1 MVVAPPR
8 EQRGPLGKV
17 NGFQLMKF
25 LGKGTFGAVYQARR
39 EADGKIYAIKK
50 VDTRRMTT
58 KERVEAVNEIRVLA
72 SVAGEHVITFYEAFV
87 EQDVL
92 YIVTEFAGNGD
103 LLGYL
108 KNKRRAGHLPEATVW
123 SFFIQMAL
131 GTKTMH
137 EGNILHRDLKAA
149 NVFLSSNT
157 YLKLGDLG
165 VAKVLKHDQALAS
178 TQVGTPYYVAP
189 EVWRNKP
196 YNAKCDMWSLGC
208 LLYELCTFRPPFE
221 AESMEGLA
229 RKVMKGRYEPIP
241 SFYSQA
247 LRTTLAKLLV
257 VEPKQRASVEEI
269 LATDEVRSRMGAV
282 ADAIAGQDQHTPS
295 DPVDIVKTIAVP
307 RRFNDLTKNLPPSRY
322 DAPKDVSPKGAGLEP
337 AAQAPHVAHQGKGA
351 RPPQGRPRGSLPRP
365 SHSAAHRRFSPHGP
379 RRRPWAAV
387 TPSRRATAACVFLS
401 SSLLPLELSP
411 ADTPPA
417 PSPRALAAPPGIDPA
432 TRNAA
437 ESRSPS
443 EAGYPAKQ
451 QQQRQLP
458 PGMPSK
464 QQQMQMQQQQMQQ
477 QQQQMLL
484 QQQQSKLQYKQLTQQ
499 QMYEQQQQQ
508 VRSKLPPP
516 PHQRNRVPADDT
528 ASVGSSMLAHQHGA
542 GPHGLHYGQPLNP
555 SMRPGLKLPLVPG
568 AQPPPTPSSYSHAQR
583 PRYPQAGMTPQ
594 QQQHAA
600 AAALYGQH
608 HQGAGQVPP
617 SREIRMVYH
626 APNAAAQD
634 SRVSIF
640 ARGAYNPITHTQMY
654 TANSKAYGQQSR
666 QQDYS
671 AQRRRVTPGH
681 WY

>member
-337 AAQAPHVAHQGKGA
+337 AAQAPHVAHQGK
-351 RPPQGRPRGSLPRP
+351 
-365 SHSAAHRRFSPHGP
+365 
-379 RRRPWAAV
+379 
-387 TPSRRATAACVFLS
+387 
-401 SSLLPLELSP
+401 
-411 ADTPPA
+411 
-417 PSPRALAAPPGIDPA
+417 APPGIDPA

-681 WY
+681 W